1 MKSASVWLRLP
12 LPDGE
17 VDVVLTRRPR
27 KSVGIRVGAGRVEL
41 VAHPA
46 VSAAR
51 LREVLLERRD
61 WIAGHVARQ
70 RLERRQ
76 AEDLSQL
83 RWRGEALPIVLT
95 AGARRTARQTAD
107 GLIVTGIAHGDA
119 AALKQAV
126 RRFFKREAALRF
138 PARMAELARG
148 CRRQPCG
155 LQLSSARTRWGSCT
169 AAGIIRLNWRLLQ
182 APPTVLD
189 YVIAH
194 ELAHLEHMNHSPAF
208 WAETARLYPGWQAA
222 RRWLKLRGA
231 ELFHFD

>member
-27 KSVGIRVGAGRVEL
+27 KSVGIRVSAGRVEL

-51 LREVLLERRD
+51 LREVLFERRD

-70 RLERRQ
+70 KLARQ
-76 AEDLSQL
+76 QAADLSQL
-83 RWRGEALPIVLT
+83 RWQGEAMPIVLT
-95 AGARRTARQTAD
+95 AGARRSARLLPE
-107 GLIVTGIAHGDA
+107 GLLVTGIAEGDA
-119 AALKQAV
+119 AGLKQV
-126 RRFFKREAALRF
+126 VCRFFQREAALRF
-138 PARMAELARG
+138 PSRLAELARA
-148 CRRQPCG
+148 CRRQPSG

-169 AAGIIRLNWRLLQ
+169 AAGVIRLNWRLLQ
-182 APPTVLD
+182 APPAVLD

-208 WAETARLYPGWQAA
+208 WAETARLYPDWQTA
-222 RRWLKLRGA
+222 RRWLKQHGA